1 VRILLATD
9 WNRGRGGAEA
19 YVAGLK
25 RALRDAGHDVRLL
38 TSSAGSA
45 GDGEAEH
52 VAYGTERLALQSL
65 LQIANPFAVAAARRA
80 LREFRPDV
88 ALVNMFAHHL
98 SPAFVTALAPVP
110 IVLVV
115 SDYKVLCPIG
125 TKLRPDGT
133 RCRVPAGLVC
143 LGAGCVGVPHW
154 LRDRPRY
161 AWIRAAIGRAS
172 RVVAC
177 SRFVAAELAAE
188 GIAAEVLIWPS
199 PPPSP
204 DYRREPAAEPTFL
217 FCGRLDAEKG
227 VELLLGAFAA
237 LRRELPDARLRIVG
251 RGSRERAMQRLAR
264 APLLRDATTFLGWLD
279 PPGVESEL
287 SRATALVAPSLWAEP
302 LGLVAVEAIVRG
314 VPVIASAEGGFAET
328 VVEGRSGLLFP
339 NGDVA
344 ALVRRMRSVAR
355 RESFPD
361 RTLAPDVVEE
371 ARRRHAIEP
380 HVVAVERIL
389 AAATAPEKGTFRISR
404 F

>member
-19 YVAGLK
+19 YVGGLK

-45 GDGEAEH
+45 GDGEAEY

-65 LQIANPFAVAAARRA
+65 LQIANPFAVATAKRV

-125 TKLRPDGT
+125 TKLRPDWT

-143 LGAGCVGVPHW
+143 LGARCVGVPHW

-161 AWIRAAIGRAS
+161 AWIRAAVGRAS

-177 SRFVAAELAAE
+177 SRFVAAELATE
-188 GIAAEVLIWPS
+188 GIPAEALTWPS
-199 PPPSP
+199 PAPSP
-204 DYRREPAAEPTFL
+204 GYRREPVAEPTFL
-217 FCGRLDAEKG
+217 FCGRLDVEKG

-237 LRRELPDARLRIVG
+237 LRRELPEARLRIVG
-251 RGSRERAMQRLAR
+251 RGSREGAARTLAR
-264 APLLRDATTFLGWLD
+264 ASLLRDATTFLGWLD
-279 PPGVESEL
+279 PPDVEREL
-287 SRATALVAPSLWAEP
+287 ARATALVAPSLWAEP
-302 LGLVAVEAIVRG
+302 LGLVAAEAILRG

-328 VVEGRSGLLFP
+328 VVDRESGLLFP
-339 NGDVA
+339 NGDVD
-344 ALVRRMRSVAR
+344 ALLDALRQVATGNA
-355 RESFPD
+355 FPD
-361 RTLAPDVVEE
+361 RRVPSPL
-371 ARRRHAIEP
+371 I
-380 HVVAVERIL
+380 
-389 AAATAPEKGTFRISR
+389 AAASR
-404 F
+404 VHSMEAHVAALEQILRDAI